1 MYLLQM
7 RNHIKYDLRDLY
19 VHCACALCIVQ
30 CAYNYTVEGG
40 GVLYW
45 VGSVQIDE
53 IDQLGWAG
61 CTEHCTVGRGAWCC
75 GDTSEYDWLL
85 IRDVTAVHSK
95 TKK

>member
-1 MYLLQM
+1 MYPLQM

-61 CTEHCTVGRGAWCC
+61 CTEHCTSRFLVN
-75 GDTSEYDWLL
+75 TSKNKFLFVSNL
-85 IRDVTAVHSK
+85 MPM
-95 TKK
+95 